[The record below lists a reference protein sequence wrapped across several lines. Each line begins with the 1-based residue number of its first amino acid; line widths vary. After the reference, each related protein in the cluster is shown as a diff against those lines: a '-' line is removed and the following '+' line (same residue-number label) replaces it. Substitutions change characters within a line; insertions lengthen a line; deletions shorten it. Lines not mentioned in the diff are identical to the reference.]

1 MRHVL
6 KASLVIGV
14 LAAMLPA
21 TAQVEGPP
29 VPVDK
34 AAYHWPIFRNEYVM
48 LLRVYMAPGKGSNY
62 HIHSLDQISVLI
74 EGTGNAGQVFGK
86 EVSQPKD
93 VVKDRGG
100 SVGFTAY
107 SKKGPFTHRSTNV
120 GKIPFNNLV
129 VGLLKP
135 QPGNFQPEAREGAGY
150 TQIFDNERARA
161 WRLRLDPGQ
170 SAAPVNQTGPGMRII
185 FSGDD
190 LTEIVEGQMD
200 RGLALRSGDFY
211 WQDPGTRRVV
221 RNTGTTPLHLTEFE
235 LK

>member
-1 MRHVL
+1 
-6 KASLVIGV
+6 
-14 LAAMLPA
+14 
-21 TAQVEGPP
+21 
-29 VPVDK
+29 
-34 AAYHWPIFRNEYVM
+34 
-48 LLRVYMAPGKGSNY
+48 MAPDKGSNY

-86 EVSQPKD
+86 ERVQPKD
-93 VVKDRGG
+93 AVTDRGG

-129 VGLLKP
+129 VALIQPKP
-135 QPGNFQPEAREGAGY
+135 GSFQPQAREGAGY

-170 SAAPVNQTGPGMRII
+170 SAVVVNQTAPGMRII
-185 FSGDD
+185 FSGDE
-190 LTEIVEGQMD
+190 LTEIIEGQMD
-200 RGLALRSGDFY
+200 RGLALRPGDFY